1 MCNMSYGEQAKLL
14 AGPIA
19 LCKLQATRVAY
30 NVSDDACQIWGG
42 RAITKSGMGRI
53 IEGFQ
58 RTIKYP
64 AILGGSEEIMAD
76 LGIKVAIREMPN
88 SKL

>member
-1 MCNMSYGEQAKLL
+1 MPYIEQAKKL

-19 LCKLQATRVAY
+19 LCKFQITRVAL
-30 NVSDDACQIWGG
+30 SIADDACQILGG
-42 RAITKSGMGRI
+42 RAITRTGMGRI

-64 AILGGSEEIMAD
+64 AILGGSEEIMAE
-76 LGIKVAIREMPN
+76 LGIKQAIRELPN
-88 SKL
+88 AKL